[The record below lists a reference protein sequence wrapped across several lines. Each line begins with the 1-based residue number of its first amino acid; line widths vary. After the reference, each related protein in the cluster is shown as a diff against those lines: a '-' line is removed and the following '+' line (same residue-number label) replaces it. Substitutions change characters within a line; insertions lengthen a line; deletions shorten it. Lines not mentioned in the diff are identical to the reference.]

1 MEFLDVSHKEISALQ
16 PGIPG
21 FAYIALPENHKKNMG
36 SLRWFPMNKKTKHT
50 YIKGTK
56 WFQKGV
62 KFTSIHHH
70 PLALALGK
78 CWYLAIL
85 CDLFG
90 MVKWPFS
97 MVKWP
102 PTRGRKGH
110 IESFGTHLC
119 LDFGGDKSSFV
130 IYWCLEVTQQ
140 LCWIPTPHG
149 SRARKKNNRPWN
161 KKFNKSYR
169 VKSVWVCLFFVHN
182 RLVKHVVIGK
192 MVVPFGRY
200 P

>member
-1 MEFLDVSHKEISALQ
+1 
-16 PGIPG
+16 
-21 FAYIALPENHKKNMG
+21 
-36 SLRWFPMNKKTKHT
+36 MNKKTKHT

-62 KFTSIHHH
+62 KITSIHHH

-90 MVKWPFS
+90 MVKRPFS
-97 MVKWP
+97 MVKGP

-119 LDFGGDKSSFV
+119 LDFGGGIKVPSSFIGV
-130 IYWCLEVTQQ
+130 LRSPNSYI
-140 LCWIPTPHG
+140 CWISTPHG
-149 SRARKKNNRPWN
+149 SRARKKNNRPWS

-182 RLVKHVVIGK
+182 RLLKHVVVTIPLVST
-192 MVVPFGRY
+192 VVIMIALAA
-200 P
+200 